1 MFLLKNK
8 GTLKIAIDKNPKMAK
23 IGWYLTIIKL
33 ALKIISTL
41 VFKLNQI

>member
-1 MFLLKNK
+1 
-8 GTLKIAIDKNPKMAK
+8 MAK